1 MLPWVLVSF
10 FYMPMYSICQAHLHY
25 SDMRLWHHFL
35 LFWVVVC
42 PHFWSMYGFHCIP
55 PFSKSFIY
63 VNTSILKIH
72 GFNSKE
78 SAYCQSSIMRYTC
91 VQNSLLSFLSA
102 SFSSLQAL
110 LTTQLL
116 SHIWK
121 EQKDF
126 RGKILSPW
134 PLEDFAIGGTWFND
148 TQNFAVTIDYLE
160 TDNF

>member
-1 MLPWVLVSF
+1 
-10 FYMPMYSICQAHLHY
+10 
-25 SDMRLWHHFL
+25 MRLWHHFL

-63 VNTSILKIH
+63 VNTRIIKIH
-72 GFNSKE
+72 GFNSNE
-78 SAYCQSSIMRYTC
+78 
-91 VQNSLLSFLSA
+91 SA

-160 TDNF
+160 TETIFINGTEFVTWNICLYNQWFFFLYSKPSIDQGFTW

>member
-1 MLPWVLVSF
+1 
-10 FYMPMYSICQAHLHY
+10 
-25 SDMRLWHHFL
+25 
-35 LFWVVVC
+35 
-42 PHFWSMYGFHCIP
+42 MYGFHCIP

-63 VNTSILKIH
+63 VNTRVIKIH
-72 GFNSKE
+72 GFNSNE
-78 SAYCQSSIMRYTC
+78 
-91 VQNSLLSFLSA
+91 SA

-134 PLEDFAIGGTWFND
+134 PLEDFAIGVHDSIISKILLLQLIIWKL
-148 TQNFAVTIDYLE
+148 TI
-160 TDNF
+160 FSS